1 MVHILLFFSVV
12 LIACVFVYKYL
23 SKFGLP
29 MLLVFI
35 GLGMIFGENGIFR
48 INFDNF
54 LLSKDICS
62 LALVFI
68 IFFGGFNTKLSMARP
83 VLKKSLILSSLG
95 VLFTAFL
102 TAIFTHFILKLDWKT
117 SLLTGAVLSSTDAA
131 SVFSI
136 LKSYKLNLKEHTAS
150 LLEIESGS
158 NDPFAYVLTIAFIS
172 ASDGFLNLPILLLK
186 QIIYGV
192 SIGFIVAK
200 LTIFLLKKIKNLDI
214 GFTMAFL
221 MGTTLLSYA
230 FSETLGGNGYISI
243 YLFGIIVG
251 NSKFKGKSEIISFFD
266 GITSIMQMV
275 IFFLLGLLVSPAIAF
290 KYILPSIILMLAI
303 TFVIR
308 PLVIGGLLIPLKSS
322 REQIILVS
330 WAGLKGAASVVFSIL
345 VVVSN
350 KEIGYL
356 IFNMSFIIVLLS
368 IAFQGSL
375 IPYVAKKLD
384 MIDETENVLK
394 TFNDYSDEED
404 VDFISFEIDKNHKW
418 VGMSIKNIEFTPGV
432 LLVLIIRNGE
442 NIVPDGNTKIRSGD
456 KMVLCGSTFE
466 DKNTRINIYEKF
478 IDKNSS
484 LYHKYIYELDKKM
497 FVVMIKRNN
506 KSMIPNGNTIIKEND
521 TLVIVDR

>member
-1 MVHILLFFSVV
+1 M
-12 LIACVFVYKYL
+12 
-23 SKFGLP
+23 
-29 MLLVFI
+29 
-35 GLGMIFGENGIFR
+35 
-48 INFDNF
+48 
-54 LLSKDICS
+54 
-62 LALVFI
+62 
-68 IFFGGFNTKLSMARP
+68 
-83 VLKKSLILSSLG
+83 
-95 VLFTAFL
+95 
-102 TAIFTHFILKLDWKT
+102 
-117 SLLTGAVLSSTDAA
+117 
-131 SVFSI
+131 
-136 LKSYKLNLKEHTAS
+136 
-150 LLEIESGS
+150 
-158 NDPFAYVLTIAFIS
+158 
-172 ASDGFLNLPILLLK
+172 
-186 QIIYGV
+186 
-192 SIGFIVAK
+192 
-200 LTIFLLKKIKNLDI
+200 
-214 GFTMAFL
+214 
-221 MGTTLLSYA
+221 
-230 FSETLGGNGYISI
+230 
-243 YLFGIIVG
+243 G

-442 NIVPDGNTKIRSGD
+442 NIVPDGNTKIRSG
-456 KMVLCGSTFE
+456 G
-466 DKNTRINIYEKF
+466 
-478 IDKNSS
+478 
-484 LYHKYIYELDKKM
+484 
-497 FVVMIKRNN
+497 
-506 KSMIPNGNTIIKEND
+506 
-521 TLVIVDR
+521 

>member
-1 MVHILLFFSVV
+1 MIHILLFFSVV

-23 SKFGLP
+23 SKFGVP
-29 MLLVFI
+29 MLLIFI
-35 GLGMIFGENGIFR
+35 GLGIIFGENGIFK
-48 INFDNF
+48 INFSDF
-54 LLSKDICS
+54 ELSKDICS

-102 TAIFTHFILKLDWKT
+102 TATFTYFVLKLEWKT
-117 SLLTGAVLSSTDAA
+117 ALLTGAVLSSTDAA

-136 LKSYKLNLKEHTAS
+136 LKSYKLNLKENTAS

-158 NDPFAYVLTIAFIS
+158 NDPFAYVLTMAFIS
-172 ASDGFLNLPILLLK
+172 SSSSLSLPLLLLK
-186 QIIYGV
+186 QIIYGIA
-192 SIGFIVAK
+192 IGFIVAK
-200 LTIFLLKKIKNLDI
+200 LTIFLLKKIKALDI

-221 MGTTLLSYA
+221 MGTTLLTYA
-230 FSETLGGNGYISI
+230 FSETLGGNGYIAI

-275 IFFLLGLLVSPAIAF
+275 IFFLLGLLVSPAIAL
-290 KYILPSIILMLAI
+290 KYIIPSIILMLAI
-303 TFVIR
+303 TFIIR
-308 PLVIGGLLIPLKSS
+308 PIVISCLLMPLKSS
-322 REQIILVS
+322 KEQIMLVS
-330 WAGLKGAASVVFSIL
+330 WAGLRGAASVVFSIL

-350 KEIGYL
+350 KETGHL
-356 IFNMSFIIVLLS
+356 IFNISFIIVLLS

-375 IPYVAKKLD
+375 IPYVSKKLN

-394 TFNDYSDEED
+394 TFNDYSDEEN
-404 VDFISFEIDKNHKW
+404 VDFISFEIDKYHKW
-418 VGMSIKNIEFTPGV
+418 VGLTIKNIEFTPGV
-432 LLVLIIRNGE
+432 LLVLIIRDGE
-442 NIVPDGNTKIRSGD
+442 NIIPDGNTKIKNGD

-466 DKNTRINIYEKF
+466 DKNTRINLYEKF

-497 FVVMIKRNN
+497 FVVMIKRNE
-506 KSMIPNGNTIIKEND
+506 KSMIPNGNTIIQEND
-521 TLVIVDR
+521 ILVIVDR